1 MRIGCVPESLLEWIG
16 LRTGRVPTP
25 LLESLGGLLVTRQLM
40 AGAKLGIF
48 AAA

>member
-1 MRIGCVPESLLEWIG
+1 LLEWIG